1 MVSAAQGASSKL
13 MWDLLSFKVK
23 YVNNLPTTGVSEE
36 HPYTVAIR
44 TYFQ

>member
-1 MVSAAQGASSKL
+1 MVSAAQGASNEFML
-13 MWDLLSFKVK
+13 DMLSFIVK
-23 YVNNLPTTGVSEE
+23 YANNWPTPGAPEE